1 MHPNLAAIGCP
12 PVIADAIA
20 DDSDEHAI
28 SPARTRPRNHAVVGI
43 SGRQGGGSAKR
54 VGVAGSTK
62 YGCTN
67 APLDFRN
74 LTTSRRAITQDF
86 SPSVITTILVNGR
99 AVVQKFSIV
108 VPPNGQQ
115 RISTEKSSRTM
126 RRVDRGS

>member
-1 MHPNLAAIGCP
+1 VR

-54 VGVAGSTK
+54 VGVARSTK

-67 APLDFRN
+67 APLNFRN
-74 LTTSRRAITQDF
+74 LTTSRHAITQDF
-86 SPSVITTILVNGR
+86 FPSVITTILVNR
-99 AVVQKFSIV
+99 RESVQKFLIA
-108 VPPNGQQ
+108 VPPNEQHH
-115 RISTEKSSRTM
+115 
-126 RRVDRGS
+126 V